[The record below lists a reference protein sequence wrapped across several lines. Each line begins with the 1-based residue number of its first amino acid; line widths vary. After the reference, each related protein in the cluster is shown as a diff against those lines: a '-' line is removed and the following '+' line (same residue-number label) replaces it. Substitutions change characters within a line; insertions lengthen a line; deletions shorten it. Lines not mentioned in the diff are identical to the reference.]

1 MIENIDEEPLDN
13 SPNNESEKSSD
24 DIIPTTD
31 TKIITQNQEAEN
43 MEVHHHP
50 NLHHNPKKWKEY
62 FLEFLMIFLAVTMG
76 FIAENIREHFVM
88 KKHEKEYMV
97 SLVRDLNNDITG
109 MTKSEALVTEY
120 INDADSIF
128 FLFKNANYKNTS
140 GDIYYLGRVLG
151 FRNLWRS
158 NDGTIQQLIYSGG
171 LRLIENKSVID
182 SLQDYINNLKELSQI
197 LSLED
202 AEISE
207 YRKAMSKVFSGF
219 TLNDLTDTKA
229 ERGLTWLNYNPDL
242 HSTNKNDVN
251 DLAVQIVIVK
261 TYRIRQSR
269 IMKVLQTQAAS
280 IIKLINKE
288 YNLGE

>member
-1 MIENIDEEPLDN
+1 MADNIDDERLDN
-13 SPNNESEKSSD
+13 PSKASGESKVSEIVPNNETET
-24 DIIPTTD
+24 INLNEEI
-31 TKIITQNQEAEN
+31 EN

-50 NLHHNPKKWKEY
+50 DLHHQPKKWKEY

-97 SLVRDLNNDITG
+97 SLVRDLNNDIVG
-109 MTKSEALVTEY
+109 INKSEAIVTGY

-128 FLFKNANYKNTS
+128 SLFKNADYKNTS
-140 GDIYYLGRVLG
+140 SDIYYLGRVLG

-171 LRLIENKSVID
+171 VRLIENKSVID
-182 SLQDYINNLKELSQI
+182 SIQDYINNLKNLSQI

-219 TLNDLTDTKA
+219 ILNDLIDLKA
-229 ERGLTWLNYNPDL
+229 ESGLTRLNCNPDL
-242 HSTNKNDVN
+242 HSTAKNDIN

-261 TYRIRQSR
+261 TNRIRQLR
-269 IMKVLQTQAAS
+269 IMKVLKTQAAS

-288 YNLGE
+288 YDLE